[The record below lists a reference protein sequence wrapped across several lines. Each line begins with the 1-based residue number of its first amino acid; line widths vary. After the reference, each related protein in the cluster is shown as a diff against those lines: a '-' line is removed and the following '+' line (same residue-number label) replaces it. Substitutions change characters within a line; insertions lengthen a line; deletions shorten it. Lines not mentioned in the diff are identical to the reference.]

1 MDDYERKLL
10 EEIRD
15 GINILAWQ
23 KSGFKKNDGIEKI
36 LGLTVQRM
44 EFAVVDA
51 YDEINNRGYEVD
63 SDLHLLLK
71 QLPLAFEAQREAGK
85 NNREIVR
92 DLTKLIKERKLPS

>member
-1 MDDYERKLL
+1 MDDYQIKLL

-15 GINILAWQ
+15 GINTLAWQ

-51 YDEINNRGYEVD
+51 CNEIERRGYEVNN
-63 SDLHLLLK
+63 DLYLLLK

-92 DLTKLIKERKLPS
+92 DLAKLIKERKSQT